1 MIQWHWYHVIS
12 EHAERAFILS
22 ENAELTFSDYLRRAF
37 PFLLLAAYGIF
48 LCSYFIFNDY
58 SKPYQFYARVVFIL
72 SLFVVAGSIREIWK
86 HPLSQTIAVYI
97 AYLLLSGFWSEPLD
111 WYRLGQKT
119 TVAVNIISFIAVTH
133 FLVHWNHILF
143 NRMLQAVILFAA
155 MAAAVSI
162 IVFYGHNPFPE
173 ARLHPIGSLTNINEF
188 SNVYGVFA
196 LLATF
201 FIMRVP
207 GRTLK
212 SLFLLSIVIFIC
224 VMWFGQ
230 SRTASASLAI
240 TLLCFLGLTSK
251 TKRLLYI
258 TTFAIF
264 CSFLFLSFPEALDQ
278 AIRRGQGLRP
288 LIWAAVWD
296 EAKSTP
302 FFGQGFISTVSV
314 EVAGHI
320 FETAHNAFLQLFWQG
335 GAVGVMIFLLLLAV
349 AFRHAWSH
357 GQQQGD
363 FSVFCILLFAVCT
376 MITGVDTLIDRPRD
390 QWLLF
395 WFPLALL
402 LSYQS
407 GAPRSRFYAQRL
419 APAQTST

>member
-1 MIQWHWYHVIS
+1 MTS
-12 EHAERAFILS
+12 
-22 ENAELTFSDYLRRAF
+22 SDSLKRVF
-37 PFLLLAAYGIF
+37 PYLLLAAYGVF

-72 SLFVVAGSIREIWK
+72 SLFIAVGSLRAIWK
-86 HPLSQTIAVYI
+86 HSVFQALVIYTL
-97 AYLLLSGFWSEPLD
+97 YLLLSGLWSHPLD
-111 WYRLGQKT
+111 WYRLGQKAT
-119 TVAVNIISFIAVTH
+119 IAVNITSFIAVTH
-133 FLVHWNHILF
+133 FLAHWNRPVF
-143 NRMLQAVILFAA
+143 NRMLQTVTLFAA
-155 MAAAVSI
+155 AAAAVSI
-162 IVFYGHNPFPE
+162 ITFYSHNPFPQT
-173 ARLHPIGSLTNINEF
+173 RLAGIGSLTNINEF
-188 SNVYGVFA
+188 ANVYGVFA

-201 FIMRVP
+201 SIMHVRQK
-207 GRTLK
+207 TLK
-212 SLFLLSIVIFIC
+212 CLFLLSILVFIC

-230 SRTASASLAI
+230 SRTAFISLLIA
-240 TLLCFLGLTSK
+240 LLVFTGLTFK
-251 TKRLLYI
+251 NQRMLCMI
-258 TTFAIF
+258 AFAVF
-264 CSFLFLSFPEALDQ
+264 VSVLFLAFPEALDG
-278 AIRRGQGLRP
+278 AVHRGIGERP
-288 LIWAAVWD
+288 LIWKALW
-296 EAKSTP
+296 EQSKSAP
-302 FFGQGFISTVSV
+302 LFGHGLISTLSI
-314 EVAGHI
+314 EMPGYN